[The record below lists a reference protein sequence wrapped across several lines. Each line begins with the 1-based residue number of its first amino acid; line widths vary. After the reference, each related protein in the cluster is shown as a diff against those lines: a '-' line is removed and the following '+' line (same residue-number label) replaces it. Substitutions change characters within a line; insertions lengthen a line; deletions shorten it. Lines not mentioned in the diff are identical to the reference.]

1 MISSSSWSLVLDSL
15 WPLTQGLLFG
25 TIPLTAISFVLG
37 IAIALVTALG
47 RLSGSKI
54 LRGVSATYVSLI
66 RGTPLLLQLFIVFFG
81 LPAIGIV
88 LDPWPSAITAFSLN
102 VGAYASEAI
111 RSAILGVPKG
121 QWEAAA
127 SIGLSRFDTLR
138 LIVLPQAA
146 RVAVAPLSNTLISLV
161 KDTSLASVVLVTEI
175 LRKAQEIAAPTYQFF
190 LLYGVAAIF
199 YWVVS
204 QSLAFGQTRLEKRLS
219 RAVAK

>member
-1 MISSSSWSLVLDSL
+1 MSSSSSWSLVLDSL
-15 WPLTQGLLFG
+15 WPLTEGLIFG

-37 IAIALVTALG
+37 LGLALVTALG
-47 RLSGSKI
+47 RLSRSRI
-54 LRGVSATYVSLI
+54 LRGITATYVSLI

-81 LPAIGIV
+81 LPSVGIV

-111 RSAILGVPKG
+111 RSAILSVPKG

-127 SIGLSRFDTLR
+127 SIGLNRLDTLR

-146 RVAVAPLSNTLISLV
+146 RVAVPPLSNTLISLV

-175 LRKAQEIAAPTYQFF
+175 LRKAQEIAAPTYEFF
-190 LLYGVAAIF
+190 LLYSVAAVY

-204 QSLAFGQTRLEKRLS
+204 QSLAFGQTQLEKRLAL
-219 RAVAK
+219 AVAK